1 MSRKIKHTI
10 LLIAGVG
17 ISFIF
22 ILFAE
27 PLPQDPSY
35 HLFSDKRLIF
45 GIKNALNV
53 LTNIPLV
60 FVGVVGT
67 FRLMDSSRY
76 LSDKQ
81 GGVPYIVFF
90 VSVALIGLG
99 SGYYHLE
106 PSNQTLVWDRLPMT
120 IAFMS
125 FFSAVISDHI
135 HERLGYYLLLPLG
148 VVGLAS
154 VLYWHFTEQNAV
166 GDLRAYALVQF
177 LPILLI
183 PMILILYDS
192 SYTRSRD
199 VYGILLFYI
208 LAKIFEHFDREVYE
222 ILGWLSGHSIKHL
235 MSAFATYWVLRMLKL
250 REKR

>member
-1 MSRKIKHTI
+1 
-10 LLIAGVG
+10 
-17 ISFIF
+17 
-22 ILFAE
+22 
-27 PLPQDPSY
+27 
-35 HLFSDKRLIF
+35 
-45 GIKNALNV
+45 
-53 LTNIPLV
+53 
-60 FVGVVGT
+60 
-67 FRLMDSSRY
+67 
-76 LSDKQ
+76 
-81 GGVPYIVFF
+81 
-90 VSVALIGLG
+90 VALIGLG

-222 ILGWLSGHSIKHL
+222 ILGSLSGHSIKHL